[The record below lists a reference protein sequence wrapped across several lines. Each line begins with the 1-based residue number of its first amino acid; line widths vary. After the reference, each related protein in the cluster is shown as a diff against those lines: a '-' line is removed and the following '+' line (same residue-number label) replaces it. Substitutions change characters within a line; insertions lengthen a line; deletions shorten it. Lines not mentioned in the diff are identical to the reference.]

1 MIEPRRPHPGFAA
14 HRDALQE
21 RLLASRATPAERA
34 TALMVFAEVLRRLGR
49 QTHDCAGT
57 ATEIGDRLGVDK
69 VSMSKSLAL
78 LERIGAIARVKRGRN
93 KIITVTPEAPP
104 MSCGVRKS
112 PMTKANTMSAPATS
126 PGAVS
131 GRTRR
136 RKIVTR
142 PAPRSAAASNR

>member
-1 MIEPRRPHPGFAA
+1 MIEPCRPHPGFAA
-14 HRDALQE
+14 HRDALQD
-21 RLLASRATPAERA
+21 RLLKSRATPAERA

-93 KIITVTPEAPP
+93 KIITVTPEELTA
-104 MSCGVRKS
+104 
-112 PMTKANTMSAPATS
+112 AT
-126 PGAVS
+126 
-131 GRTRR
+131 
-136 RKIVTR
+136 
-142 PAPRSAAASNR
+142 